1 VKHSKAKTSPAPDRV
16 PGFDQKRPTGKLGN
30 MLDAVAYQR
39 GASRNELVELTGWQ
53 PYGTGGSLAAA
64 PALL

>member
-1 VKHSKAKTSPAPDRV
+1 V